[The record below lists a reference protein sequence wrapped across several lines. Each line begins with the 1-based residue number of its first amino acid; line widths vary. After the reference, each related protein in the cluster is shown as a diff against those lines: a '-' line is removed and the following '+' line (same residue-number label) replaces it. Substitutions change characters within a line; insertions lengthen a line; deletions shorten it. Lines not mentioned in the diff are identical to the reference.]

1 MSTGFSLS
9 SLAFIILLVF
19 VVAAQYDYSLLSVC
33 DGLSLN
39 NVPPLTSIQ
48 RDKIISSPYIGY
60 VANTSKSLEVFV
72 IGK

>member
-1 MSTGFSLS
+1 MSTGFSLSS

-19 VVAAQYDYSLLSVC
+19 VVAQYDYSLLSVC

-60 VANTSKSLEVFV
+60 VTNTSKSLEVFV

>member
-1 MSTGFSLS
+1 MSTGF
-9 SLAFIILLVF
+9 AFIILLVF
-19 VVAAQYDYSLLSVC
+19 VVMQHDYSLLCAC

-39 NVPPLTSIQ
+39 NVPPSLTSIQ

-60 VANTSKSLEVFV
+60 VANTSKLEVFV